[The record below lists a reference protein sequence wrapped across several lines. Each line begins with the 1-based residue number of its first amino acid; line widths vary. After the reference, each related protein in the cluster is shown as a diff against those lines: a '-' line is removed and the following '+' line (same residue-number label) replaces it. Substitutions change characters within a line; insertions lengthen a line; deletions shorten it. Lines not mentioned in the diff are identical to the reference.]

1 MGLFQPYQR
10 AEKTAKTASE
20 AAAPEVVEAS
30 VGVKKKIATPT
41 RREAEQARR
50 ERLHPV
56 LTKKEV
62 RARDRDARMA
72 AANEQR
78 KAVDSQPGRQL
89 ARDFVDSRRTMCQF
103 AMPIILL
110 TLVVQVIG
118 GAFTAEIAYISM
130 FATWAIILAM
140 VLEIVFLEVKFAKL
154 HRERLPREPL
164 RGLRF
169 YLFNRA
175 INPRRMRLPQ
185 PRVQIGEQI

>member
-10 AEKTAKTASE
+10 AEKTGKPASE
-20 AAAPEVVEAS
+20 PAVPEAS
-30 VGVKKKIATPT
+30 EVSVGTKKKIATPT

-62 RARDRDARMA
+62 RARNQEARML

-78 KAVDSQPGRQL
+78 RAVDMQPGRQL
-89 ARDFVDSRRTMCQF
+89 ARDFIDSRRTMCQF

-110 TLVVQVIG
+110 TLVVQMIG
-118 GAFTAEIAYISM
+118 GAFTMEIAYTSM
-130 FATWAIILAM
+130 VVTWVIILAL
-140 VLEIVFLEVKFAKL
+140 VLEIVFLEIRFGKL
-154 HRERLPREPL
+154 HRERLPKEPM

-175 INPRRMRLPQ
+175 INPRRMRLPK